1 MQAIDVI
8 SKSLFPPEHLKII
21 PYMTFK
27 QDGGSSNGDKESKGD
42 SFGTY
47 SDDAVENQHRV
58 AGNQK
63 YDQEIVTGKAKP
75 LPKV

>member
-1 MQAIDVI
+1 MHAIDVI
-8 SKSLFPPEHLKII
+8 SKSLLPAEHLKII

-47 SDDAVENQHRV
+47 SDDAVENQQVV

-63 YDQEIVTGKAKP
+63 FDQEIVTGKAKQ
-75 LPKV
+75 LPKG

>member
-1 MQAIDVI
+1 MHAIDVI
-8 SKSLFPPEHLKII
+8 SKSLFPAEHLKII

-47 SDDAVENQHRV
+47 SDDGVENQQGV